1 MLTIKQVA
9 EALNVS
15 TITIMRRLYSGA
27 IKGVKVGKIWRISAE
42 EVERI
47 KREGV

>member
-1 MLTIKQVA
+1 MLTIKQV
-9 EALNVS
+9 LNVS
-15 TITIMRRLYSGA
+15 TITIVRRLYSGV
-27 IKGVKVGKIWRISAE
+27 IKGVKVGNRWRISAE